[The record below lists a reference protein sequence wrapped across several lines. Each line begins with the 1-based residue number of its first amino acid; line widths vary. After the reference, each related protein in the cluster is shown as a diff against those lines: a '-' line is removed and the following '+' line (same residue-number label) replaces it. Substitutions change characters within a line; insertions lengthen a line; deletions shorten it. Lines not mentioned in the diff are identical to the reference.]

1 MIQNFELPKLRSL
14 PVGLE
19 DSYRELLRHDARATE
34 YQRRLDLA
42 KADRQQAIVT
52 FNVDDDVAV
61 SKWVVNEA
69 RFSLMQGWLS
79 DAASR
84 RSLIARALE
93 LDLTWLSNMCKNCG
107 QDHTTFGQWINLDT
121 RVTAAVLVAQQLIE
135 TQNGH

>member
-1 MIQNFELPKLRSL
+1 
-14 PVGLE
+14 
-19 DSYRELLRHDARATE
+19 LLRHDARATE